1 MKRAWMAAALV
12 AGLAAAAARLPAQSL
27 VVLYL
32 EGSAAQRTDGA
43 WAPLSIGDELSA
55 GASVR
60 LEKRSLVQLRTPGS
74 SIAAITLTQPG
85 TYALRTVLASSAS
98 LRSTGALRAAAIGFS
113 RVLSGAGTR
122 MDAVGGVRTE
132 NVPVEDFG
140 ELGVDGTSST
150 EAPAADPIASAR
162 ELIAN
167 ADYAGAARILHDAI
181 PSASADRA
189 REMSFYLA
197 SALELDGDVR
207 GAMAALRAAPPRGS
221 DDWALD
227 ATLLGA
233 RLLEDS
239 FAWAQARDLL
249 VKAGA
254 AGADTERA
262 PTYFFLLALAYR
274 GTGERSEEAAA
285 LDRVVALDPSS
296 ELGRTAYRLRQGAP

>member
-1 MKRAWMAAALV
+1 
-12 AGLAAAAARLPAQSL
+12 
-27 VVLYL
+27 
-32 EGSAAQRTDGA
+32 
-43 WAPLSIGDELSA
+43 
-55 GASVR
+55 
-60 LEKRSLVQLRTPGS
+60 
-74 SIAAITLTQPG
+74 
-85 TYALRTVLASSAS
+85 
-98 LRSTGALRAAAIGFS
+98 
-113 RVLSGAGTR
+113 
-122 MDAVGGVRTE
+122 
-132 NVPVEDFG
+132 VP
-140 ELGVDGTSST
+140 
-150 EAPAADPIASAR
+150 
-162 ELIAN
+162 
-167 ADYAGAARILHDAI
+167 
-181 PSASADRA
+181 
-189 REMSFYLA
+189 
-197 SALELDGDVR
+197 

-254 AGADTERA
+254 AGADRERA